1 MEGMYTRSSIGVIII
16 DPSNPTRYHNIIH
29 PKTMASLINL
39 RPPTT
44 SNLPQPAFT
53 PPTTSWLSGTWHVTH
68 STLLM
73 WKSKRNVAITYKP
86 LSPTTSSPA
95 SDAPPKLDDIVSYQT
110 LSSPK
115 VKTVTG
121 IDTPSGTDA
130 GAWDWRGKG
139 ILMIA
144 SSHWEVLGYGDLEAG
159 HQWAVTFFAKTL
171 FTPAGIDIYSRRK
184 EGLGERVLGEIIEA
198 LAKVEHE
205 SVKKLAGEIFE
216 VRRD

>member
-1 MEGMYTRSSIGVIII
+1 
-16 DPSNPTRYHNIIH
+16 
-29 PKTMASLINL
+29 MATLITL

-44 SNLPQPAFT
+44 SNHPESAFT
-53 PPTTSWLSGTWHVTH
+53 APPTSWLSGTWHVTH
-68 STLLM
+68 STLPM
-73 WKSKRNVAITYKP
+73 WKSKRNVTITYKLLP
-86 LSPTTSSPA
+86 PTTSSPA
-95 SDAPPKLDDIVSYQT
+95 SDTPTRLDDIVSYQT

-121 IDTPSGTDA
+121 IDTPSGTHT

-184 EGLGERVLGEIIEA
+184 EGLGESVLGAIIEA

-205 SVKKLAGEIFE
+205 SVRKLAGEIFE